1 MRKIFYNKYAITN
14 LLVAVIL
21 ITSFFFFS
29 YSSGITGRTNKSGQ
43 GCNCHGP
50 NPTSLVSTVISGP
63 QTLSPGGKANYRL
76 TITGGPLVRA
86 GANIAASSGTLSVI
100 AGSGLK
106 KVGDELTQ
114 TSPKAPQGGIVTFDF
129 EYTAPNNV
137 GTVTLY
143 ASGNSVNLD
152 GSTDGDSWN
161 FSTNFTINVTTTS
174 VENNNLTVNDFVLY
188 QNYPNPINPSTI
200 ISYNLNKDENVT
212 LKIYNSSGEEISTLV
227 DQFQHKGKYEIIFEA
242 DKYNLSSGVYYYQIN
257 VNGIKETRKLIYL
270 R

>member
-1 MRKIFYNKYAITN
+1 MRKIFYNKYAMTN

-21 ITSFFFFS
+21 ISSFFFFS
-29 YSSGITGRTNKSGQ
+29 YSSGITGRTRKSGE
-43 GCNCHGP
+43 GCTCHGT
-50 NPTSLVSTVISGP
+50 NPTSSVNPVISGP
-63 QTLSPGGKANYRL
+63 QTLSIGGKATYRL
-76 TITGGPLVRA
+76 TISGGPLVRA
-86 GANIAASSGTLSVI
+86 GTNIAASSGTLGVI

-106 KVGDELTQ
+106 KVGEELTH
-114 TSPKAPQGGIVTFDF
+114 TSPKAPQGGTVTFDF
-129 EYTAPNNV
+129 EYTAPNTV

-174 VENNNLTVNDFVLY
+174 VENNNLTIKNFELY
-188 QNYPNPINPSTI
+188 QNYPNPFNPSTI
-200 ISYNLNKDENVT
+200 ISYNLNKDEHVT

-227 DQFQHKGKYEIIFEA
+227 DQFQHKGKYEIIIEA
-242 DKYNLSSGVYYYQIN
+242 DKYNLSTGVYYYQID
-257 VNGIKETRKLIYL
+257 VNGIKETRKLVYL